1 MKVWENAF
9 RGQESKAR
17 KRSVGFNLKK
27 LFSFSNKNKHKQN
40 NKSNSHHHSRLFQKQ
55 THCLDR
61 RVFDIRKLSL
71 WSILVMIMDQLPD
84 MIITENVKAKT
95 YFIFLHVMWCCENKQ
110 EEQNIIRRCEM
121 ERRKTDGLF
130 WLSFLPTSTGV
141 CNLSCLF
148 IYLCLFIEKG
158 CTRSNHR

>member
-71 WSILVMIMDQLPD
+71 
-84 MIITENVKAKT
+84 
-95 YFIFLHVMWCCENKQ
+95 
-110 EEQNIIRRCEM
+110 
-121 ERRKTDGLF
+121 
-130 WLSFLPTSTGV
+130 
-141 CNLSCLF
+141 
-148 IYLCLFIEKG
+148 
-158 CTRSNHR
+158 